1 MIRKLYYY
9 QFMKAL
15 LRLTVFTLATFLVA
29 GTVLAVVIKE
39 TPRARSSN
47 GDIILTWTTVDE
59 TGVQRFEVLRASW
72 GGTAWSDFV
81 VVGTID
87 QLKGNNSSYEFVD
100 KSVFKTT
107 AGIYGY
113 RVRIING
120 QTPAPETDIV
130 TVSHV
135 SSAAKR
141 TWGSIKAMFR

>member
-1 MIRKLYYY
+1 
-9 QFMKAL
+9 MKAL

-113 RVRIING
+113 RVRIVNG

-135 SSAAKR
+135 SSAARR

>member
-1 MIRKLYYY
+1 MNQR
-9 QFMKAL
+9 MKPF
-15 LRLTVFTLATFLVA
+15 LRLLTFLCITFLVA
-29 GTVLAVVIKE
+29 GSLLAVVIKD

-59 TGVQRFEVLRASW
+59 TGVQRFDVLRRA
-72 GGTAWSDFV
+72 GTAGEFQV
-81 VVGTID
+81 IGVIA
-87 QLKGNNSSYEFVD
+87 QMKGDNSTYEYVD
-100 KSVFKTT
+100 ESVFKTS
-107 AGIYGY
+107 AGIYQY
-113 RVRIING
+113 RIRIMNG

>member
-1 MIRKLYYY
+1 
-9 QFMKAL
+9 MKAL
-15 LRLTVFTLATFLVA
+15 LRLTVFTFATFLLV
-29 GTVLAVVIKE
+29 GTLLAVVIKE

-113 RVRIING
+113 RVRIVNG